1 MFLQAT
7 PCPTDPNKE
16 MINDGACWT
25 VISTDE
31 AKYRFCDSLTS
42 VNKPVAPVPVVD
54 LIAAEGSDNGGYYQA
69 VFSVK
74 RNKTAL
80 LLFVFLSFICMS
92 QCRESYFYLTGSG
105 ESFLQISGE
114 NFSPHLTVWLENHE
128 CETVYRFALIF

>member
-54 LIAAEGSDNGGYYQA
+54 LIAAEGSDNGGY
-69 VFSVK
+69 F
-74 RNKTAL
+74 
-80 LLFVFLSFICMS
+80 FL
-92 QCRESYFYLTGSG
+92 
-105 ESFLQISGE
+105 
-114 NFSPHLTVWLENHE
+114 
-128 CETVYRFALIF
+128 